1 MSRDLKR
8 ESKSRLRHLQ
18 KGHLG
23 QGPEHVCCVG
33 DIVRKTVVGG
43 RSGSE
48 GKGWWGQRTLEK
60 QQGMD

>member
-43 RSGSE
+43 
-48 GKGWWGQRTLEK
+48 GQAVRERD
-60 QQGMD
+60 GGGRGH